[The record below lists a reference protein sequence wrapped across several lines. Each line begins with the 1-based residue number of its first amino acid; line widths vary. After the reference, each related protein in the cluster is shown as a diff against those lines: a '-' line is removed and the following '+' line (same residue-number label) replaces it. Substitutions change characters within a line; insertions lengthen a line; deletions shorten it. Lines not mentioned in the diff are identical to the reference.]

1 MFVFVI
7 HYSLFLVEYSLS
19 SGFSRTSKPLFCFPF
34 TFAQIIS
41 EEEMYTVKFNFEQK
55 GLEPVTL
62 ENVESGQSLL
72 ELALKNDIEL
82 HHNCGGVC
90 ACSTCHLYV
99 ENGAPFLEELSDKEE
114 DFIDRAV
121 SPKLNSRLGCQCLLL
136 EGTGVIEVT
145 LPDQTQFLGE

>member
-1 MFVFVI
+1 
-7 HYSLFLVEYSLS
+7 
-19 SGFSRTSKPLFCFPF
+19 
-34 TFAQIIS
+34 
-41 EEEMYTVKFNFEQK
+41 MYTIRFKFEQE

-62 ENVESGQSLL
+62 SNIKAGQSLL
-72 ELALKNDIEL
+72 EVALDNDIEL

-99 ENGAPFLEELSDKEE
+99 NQGEEHLEPISEKEE

-121 SPKLNSRLGCQCLLL
+121 NPRLNSRLGCQCLLL
-136 EGTGVIEVT
+136 EGAGTLEVT

>member
-1 MFVFVI
+1 M
-7 HYSLFLVEYSLS
+7 YSINI
-19 SGFSRTSKPLFCFPF
+19 K
-34 TFAQIIS
+34 
-41 EEEMYTVKFNFEQK
+41 FEQK

-62 ENVESGQSLL
+62 NNVAAGDSLL
-72 ELALKNDIEL
+72 EVLLDNNIEL

-99 ENGAPFLEELSDKEE
+99 ESGDEFIEELSDREE

-121 SPKLNSRLGCQCLLL
+121 NPRINSRLGCQCVLQSGN
-136 EGTGVIEVT
+136 GTINIL